1 MRRDRLMKYL
11 CIRLIRFYQKFLSP
25 RKRTPTCRLSPTC
38 SAFAIEAFQKRG
50 FFAGMVLTFFRIL
63 RCNPFCPGGYD
74 PVPERGIT
82 VRSYYAS
89 RAGGRVEDDSDD
101 MIDGEDEETR
111 SDTVNREFDPAAGV
125 RQRTVERWL
134 PKTETRQSVRASD
147 LYPRTR
153 LRGRIPKN

>member
-1 MRRDRLMKYL
+1 
-11 CIRLIRFYQKFLSP
+11 
-25 RKRTPTCRLSPTC
+25 
-38 SAFAIEAFQKRG
+38 
-50 FFAGMVLTFFRIL
+50 MVLTFFRIL

-111 SDTVNREFDPAAGV
+111 SDTVNREFDPAAGGQTTD
-125 RQRTVERWL
+125 RGEMAAEDGDT
-134 PKTETRQSVRASD
+134 PKRACIRFVPED
-147 LYPRTR
+147 KAPR
-153 LRGRIPKN
+153 